1 MKGFF
6 YVFNLRK
13 DKIMRTYLLS
23 PHPCGSGQSR
33 PRGAGLICLA
43 IFLAVFSLSCR
54 PKSPEE
60 TEADKPKQTAP
71 AALDA
76 DNIAVTVNGIDI
88 TESEIEKLIKPQLD
102 MIAKKTTQL
111 PPEFAGQYKKQLRQQ
126 ALEQLI
132 LEQLLD
138 EKAKEAKIVV
148 SDEEA
153 VSTLMKI
160 ISPQKSLSVEE
171 LKEKIESFG
180 QSFDQVKQQ
189 TQKRLGYQKVM
200 EAQWAG
206 KINITDDETKKYYDE
221 NPKKFETPEQVRASH
236 ILTKLELTDP
246 NTDPNE
252 AKAKAREKT
261 QDLLKQIKDGADF
274 AELAKA
280 HSTCPSA
287 ASGGDLDFFPRGRM
301 APAFEKAAFELEVG
315 KVSDIV
321 ETEFGY
327 HIIKVTDHKD
337 AGVIL
342 YEQTKDNIVTQLT
355 QKKQSEFAQEYIKS
369 LKANANIVFPSGQ

>member
-1 MKGFF
+1 
-6 YVFNLRK
+6 
-13 DKIMRTYLLS
+13 MRTYLLS
-23 PHPCGSGQSR
+23 SHPCGGWQSR

-43 IFLAVFSLSCR
+43 IFLAIFSLSCR

-60 TEADKPKQTAP
+60 ADKPEPNAP
-71 AALDA
+71 AVSDA
-76 DNIAVTVNGIDI
+76 DNIAVTVNGVDI

-138 EKAKEAKIVV
+138 EKAKEAKIVI

-160 ISPQKSLSVEE
+160 MSPQKPLSIEE
-171 LKEKIESFG
+171 LKEKIESLG

-189 TQKRLGYQKVM
+189 TRKRLGYQKIM
-200 EAQWAG
+200 EAKWAG

-236 ILTKLELTDP
+236 ILTKLDLTDP
-246 NTDPNE
+246 NADPNE
-252 AKAKAREKT
+252 TKAKAREKT

-287 ASGGDLDFFPRGRM
+287 ANGGDLNFFARGRM

-337 AGVIL
+337 AGVIS
-342 YEQTKDNIVTQLT
+342 YEQAKDNIVKQLT
-355 QKKQSEFAQEYIKS
+355 QKKQSELAQEYIKS
-369 LKANANIVFPSGQ
+369 LKASANIVFPSDQ

>member
-1 MKGFF
+1 
-6 YVFNLRK
+6 
-13 DKIMRTYLLS
+13 MRTYLLS
-23 PHPCGSGQSR
+23 PHPYSGRQLR
-33 PRGAGLICLA
+33 PRGAELICLA
-43 IFLAVFSLSCR
+43 IFFAVFSLSCR

-60 TEADKPKQTAP
+60 AEADKPELSTP
-71 AALDA
+71 AASDV
-76 DNIAVTVNGIDI
+76 DNIAVTVNGVDI
-88 TESEIEKLIKPQLD
+88 TESEIEKLIQPQID
-102 MIAKKTTQL
+102 MIAKKNTQL
-111 PPEFAGQYKKQLRQQ
+111 PPEFAGQYKKQMRQK

-132 LEQLLD
+132 REQLLD
-138 EKAKEAKIVV
+138 EKVKEAKIVV

-153 VSTLMKI
+153 VSALVKI
-160 ISPQKSLSVEE
+160 ISPQKPLSVEE

-189 TQKRLGYQKVM
+189 TRKRLGYQKVI

-206 KINITDDETKKYYDE
+206 KINITDDDTKKYYDE

-236 ILTKLELTDP
+236 ILIKPELTDP
-246 NTDPNE
+246 NADPNE
-252 AKAKAREKT
+252 AKVKAKAKT

-287 ASGGDLDFFPRGRM
+287 ANGGDLNFFSRGRM
-301 APAFEKAAFELEVG
+301 VPAFEKAAFELEIG

-321 ETEFGY
+321 ETKFGY

-337 AGVIL
+337 GGVVS
-342 YEQTKDNIVTQLT
+342 YEQAKDNIIKQLT
-355 QKKQSEFAQEYIKS
+355 QKNQSELAQEYMKS